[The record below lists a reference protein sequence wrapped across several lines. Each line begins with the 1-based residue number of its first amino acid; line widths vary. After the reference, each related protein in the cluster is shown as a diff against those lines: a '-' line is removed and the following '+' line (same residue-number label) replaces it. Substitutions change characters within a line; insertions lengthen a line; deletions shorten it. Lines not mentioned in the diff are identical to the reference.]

1 MNYNTSQILN
11 LENSNAGI
19 PLQLIRDAVIDTICD
34 NWGSDIDL
42 AEAFISGTVDIAAES
57 AAINESLSEAGCE
70 TRVDEDDVKKALAYW
85 VEVET
90 LNGNL

>member
-34 NWGSDIDL
+34 NWQSNIDL
-42 AEAFISGTVDIAAES
+42 AESFIAGTVDIAAES

-90 LNGNL
+90 LSGNL